1 MTREETATAIHNL
14 KREIGRYDQNKPG
27 VTVIAIGGMHGNEP
41 AGVLALQ
48 KVLDYLNEH
57 KPRFSGQLIGLAGN
71 LKALESGERFIDR
84 DLNRMWFVK
93 PSGALCQ
100 CDQCAEKE
108 EFNELKYHL
117 KKEINSAENEILFF
131 DMHTTSAASQ
141 PFLMIGD
148 TIRNRKMVDGL
159 PAPIILGVEEQL
171 DGPLLSYI
179 NELGHWSVGF
189 EAGQHDDKNTVYY
202 HEAMLWLLLEKAG
215 CIDKFQIPDYQLHY
229 DTLKDVKRDLK
240 KFYEVRL
247 RHSIEEEDDFEMK
260 PGYFNFKP
268 IQKGEKLAEDRNG
281 VIKSPEKGNIFMPL
295 YQSKGKDGFFIIR
308 AVSPFWL
315 ELSAGLRRLNIYHL
329 LPLLPGV
336 NKVKSDINVLA
347 INTKIAKFLSKEF
360 FHLFGYRKSRR
371 VDSVLIME
379 RRKYDFSPPPRKKRK

>member
-1 MTREETATAIHNL
+1 MTREETETAIGNL
-14 KREIGRYDQNKPG
+14 KREIGQYDQGKPG

-48 KVLDYLNEH
+48 KVLGYLNEH
-57 KPRFSGQLIGLAGN
+57 NPRFSGRLVGLAGN
-71 LKALESGERFIDR
+71 LKALEKGERFIDR

-100 CDQCAEKE
+100 SDQCAEKE

-117 KKEINSAENEILFF
+117 KKEMNAASGEILFF

-148 TIRNRKMVDGL
+148 TLRNRKMVNGL

-179 NELGHWSVGF
+179 NEIGHWSIGF

-215 CIDKFQIPDYQLHY
+215 CIDKFQIPDYQLHS

-247 RHSIEEEDDFEMK
+247 RHSIDRGDEFEMK
-260 PGYFNFKP
+260 SGYYNFKP
-268 IQKGEKLAEDRNG
+268 VQKGEKLARDKSG
-281 VIKSPEKGNIFMPL
+281 DIKAPEKGNIFMPL

-308 AVSPFWL
+308 PISPFWL
-315 ELSAGLRRLNIYHL
+315 SVSAGLRRLNIYHL
-329 LPLLPGV
+329 LPILPGV

-347 INTKIAKFLSKEF
+347 INTKIAKFLSREF
-360 FHLFGYRKSRR
+360 FHLFGYRKARM

-379 RRKYDFSPPPRKKRK
+379 RRKYDFSPPPRKRKK